1 MANLRDIRNRISSI
15 KNTQQI
21 TKAMKMVAAAKLRK
35 AQQRMTATRPFAKKL
50 REVVSKLVSVDQ
62 ISNILL
68 RQPEKVS
75 KILLI
80 VVGSDRG
87 LCGGFNNNLFRVVEN
102 TIEDKYA
109 EFHDNGNL
117 HLIAIGK
124 KAEAYFKKRKYKV
137 IDSYP
142 GFFEDLNYNNC
153 SEIMERASANFANG
167 TYDKILIAFNEFRTV
182 ISQNRLIEEVL
193 PIQTTSLDESGQK
206 SSKIET
212 DYIFEPDADT
222 ILNDILPVYVNMQLW
237 RAVLESNASEQGARM
252 AAMDNATENA
262 KDLEQE
268 LRLKYNQARQSAIT
282 TEISEI
288 VSGAAALEGQ

>member
-1 MANLRDIRNRISSI
+1 
-15 KNTQQI
+15 
-21 TKAMKMVAAAKLRK
+21 MKMVAAAKLRK

>member
-1 MANLRDIRNRISSI
+1 MANLRDIRNRITSI